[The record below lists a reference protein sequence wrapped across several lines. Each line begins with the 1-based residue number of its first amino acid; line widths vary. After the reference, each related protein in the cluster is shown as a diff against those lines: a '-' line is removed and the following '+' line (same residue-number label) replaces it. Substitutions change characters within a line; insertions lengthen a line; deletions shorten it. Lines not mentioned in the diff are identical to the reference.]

1 MVIPEMKAMKWYVA
15 ELIVACRV
23 GRSSP
28 ELWDKQIVL
37 LRARSADLAYAVALE
52 TGKSRNHAY
61 RNSVGNRVSW
71 TFKGLANLEEL
82 LGNVIRSGTEV
93 HSQLIRGKKPPKFC
107 SKRKLTVFWAER
119 NKHKTASE
127 LLDKNVSLFAPR

>member
-1 MVIPEMKAMKWYVA
+1 MKSMKWYVA

-23 GRSSP
+23 EEASP

-37 LRARSADLAYAVALE
+37 LRAKTPDLAYAAALK

-61 RNSVGNRVSW
+61 RNAEGDRVGW

-82 LGNVIRSGTEV
+82 FAKTIRSGTEI
-93 HSQLIRGKKPPKFC
+93 HSQLIRSKEPPRLCPK
-107 SKRKLTVFWAER
+107 SRLTVFWAER
-119 NKHKTASE
+119 NKNKKARE
-127 LLDKNVSLFAPR
+127 LLGKKVSLLTPR